1 MTVETFSDHTLG
13 NTTVDAFTYECQK
26 QARLKEQLESEGFT
40 CIDDPADLYSKIGT
54 VQEVDALCQLYTPRL
69 LCKLYATGT
78 ESLEHSFFLVPLWQI
93 IKYNYIVPNPGEH
106 FKAKYVIGIR
116 RVGEKAFV
124 PSLRLPLT

>member
-1 MTVETFSDHTLG
+1 MSVETLTDTTLG
-13 NTTVDAFTYECQK
+13 TTTVDAFTYECQK

-40 CIDDPADLYSKIGT
+40 CIDDPANLYSKIGT
-54 VQEVDALCQLYTPRL
+54 VQEVETLCQLYTPRL
-69 LCKLYATGT
+69 LCKLYAKGT
-78 ESLEHSFFLVPLWQI
+78 ENLEHSFFLVPLWQI
-93 IKYNYIVPNPGEH
+93 IKYNYIVPTPEEF